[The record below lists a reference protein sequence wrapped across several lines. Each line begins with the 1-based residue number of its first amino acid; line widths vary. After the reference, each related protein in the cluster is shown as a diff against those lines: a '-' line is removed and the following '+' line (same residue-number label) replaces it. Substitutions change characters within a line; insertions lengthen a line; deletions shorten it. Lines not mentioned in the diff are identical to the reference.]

1 MAKSYKPEVQV
12 VGDEKWYDNSLR
24 FATKEEA
31 EEYCKYLF
39 QRWTQA
45 KSHRVS
51 ESDDPPNFVYAFEG
65 EDTVRRLLLALEED
79 KF

>member
-12 VGDEKWYDNSLR
+12 HGDTKWYDNALR

-31 EEYCKYLF
+31 EEYAKGLI

-45 KSHRVS
+45 EAHRVS
-51 ESDDPPNFVYAFEG
+51 ESDEPPNFVYEYQG
-65 EDTVRRLLLALEED
+65 EDQVRRLVALEED

>member
-1 MAKSYKPEVQV
+1 MPSWKPEVQV

-24 FATKEEA
+24 FETKEEA
-31 EEYCKYLF
+31 EEYANGLF

-45 KSHRVS
+45 KAHRVS
-51 ESDDPPNFVYAFEG
+51 ESDDPVNFKYVYDG
-65 EDTVRRLLLALEED
+65 EDKVRRLVATEEG